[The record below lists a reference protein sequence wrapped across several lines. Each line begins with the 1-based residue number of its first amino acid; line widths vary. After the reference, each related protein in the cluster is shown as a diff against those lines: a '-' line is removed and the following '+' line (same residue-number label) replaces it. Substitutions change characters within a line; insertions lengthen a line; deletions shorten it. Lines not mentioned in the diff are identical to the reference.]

1 MAAQPSVPTSLN
13 DARLPMTCLACMNTT
28 NGSLSGP
35 GRAVVET
42 RGNVNNRPIEYRRT
56 VVSVHNWAVDAVGP
70 NSTHLLQEATH
81 YGRAGAWPGG

>member
-1 MAAQPSVPTSLN
+1 
-13 DARLPMTCLACMNTT
+13 MNTA

-35 GRAVVET
+35 SRAVVET
-42 RGNVNNRPIEYRRT
+42 RGNVNNRPIENRRT
-56 VVSVHNWAVDAVGP
+56 VVSVHDWAVDAVGP